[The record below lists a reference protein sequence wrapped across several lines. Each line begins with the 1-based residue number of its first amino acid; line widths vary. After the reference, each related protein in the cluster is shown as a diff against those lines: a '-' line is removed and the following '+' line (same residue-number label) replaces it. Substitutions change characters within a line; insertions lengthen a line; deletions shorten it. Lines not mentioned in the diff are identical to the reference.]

1 MSCGWDSGG
10 CERCERYEADTGGGA
25 LRLAKQSHPARKK
38 ETNYIMAPS
47 LTKDVKVLK
56 RKAVDTAPDAVVVK
70 TKKTKKAV
78 AAASPEKVVADAA
91 ATPTKKLSSAKKA
104 AAELFAS
111 PAAPAKAAGGED
123 VLTAD
128 AYRAKHD
135 ITVKGVPSPAVYQT
149 FAEAPFPAPL
159 KAALAAAGFAAPSP
173 IQVR

>member
-1 MSCGWDSGG
+1 MKPTLVAV
-10 CERCERYEADTGGGA
+10 RCEAELPVKTE
-25 LRLAKQSHPARKK
+25 SI
-38 ETNYIMAPS
+38 YIMAPS

-56 RKAVDTAPDAVVVK
+56 RKSVDTDDVAVVK
-70 TKKTKKAV
+70 TKKAKKSV
-78 AAASPEKVVADAA
+78 AAASPEKTAPADA

-111 PAAPAKAAGGED
+111 PAAPAKAAGED
-123 VLTAD
+123 TLSAD

-159 KAALAAAGFAAPSP
+159 KAALAAAGFSVPSP
-173 IQVR
+173 IQVRYCHCIVA